1 MSSYLLFCCIYF
13 DAWFI
18 TCCPKREET
27 LKVYRV
33 IAYICYIYFDAW
45 CITCCSKREETL
57 EVYTVIGEVLVLG
70 RHSICI
76 ISWYRY
82 LVPGMR
88 TGIPGIIRT
97 SRESSPYRLT
107 DTIVVST
114 HRRDRTGLPGEAVC
128 SIYQFRIAP
137 IGEMA
142 PGVPCK
148 ALNKII

>member
-57 EVYTVIGEVLVLG
+57 EVYRVIGKISARSAGGVRSIRFHTEVTVALITPYIF
-70 RHSICI
+70 SN
-76 ISWYRY
+76 IS
-82 LVPGMR
+82 
-88 TGIPGIIRT
+88 T
-97 SRESSPYRLT
+97 
-107 DTIVVST
+107 
-114 HRRDRTGLPGEAVC
+114 
-128 SIYQFRIAP
+128 
-137 IGEMA
+137 
-142 PGVPCK
+142 
-148 ALNKII
+148 